1 MGIPIDKKYDITSD
15 GLIFR
20 IEDDGEILKIAQILS
35 DDKIKL
41 LGNIKIVEDK
51 TLRNITR
58 SAEEAK
64 NDPYNYIDRGSYIE
78 LVTPIM
84 GISMIQKE
92 YARKKK
98 KHWWSRSLKFSWNE
112 AVNFTQELRLG
123 NFDDWRIPTKE
134 EAKVL
139 YEISVMCGISFDK
152 NLQWSSSV
160 QPDKSGILKHVSVY
174 YISGSAGIKSCL
186 IDNEYKVML
195 RCVR

>member
-1 MGIPIDKKYDITSD
+1 MGIPVDKKYDITSD

-58 SAEEAK
+58 SPEEAK

-160 QPDKSGILKHVSVY
+160 QPDKSGILKHVCLCKFGPS
-174 YISGSAGIKSCL
+174 GIKTDCL
-186 IDNEYKVML
+186 VDNEVKVLL
-195 RCVR
+195 RCIR